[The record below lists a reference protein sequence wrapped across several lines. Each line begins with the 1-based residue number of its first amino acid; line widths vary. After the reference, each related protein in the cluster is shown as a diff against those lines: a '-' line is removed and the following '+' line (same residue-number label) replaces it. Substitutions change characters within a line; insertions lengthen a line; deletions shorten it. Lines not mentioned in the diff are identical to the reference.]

1 MPYIFI
7 KSRYPSHKIDELLKK
22 NLEVVPK
29 YPPNPSLGETVVSA
43 TKADGQ
49 GIVSLSI
56 YEVKK
61 GKFEYVSEAYE
72 DYKDSKKKGAIIHW
86 LPANSKLKVE
96 VIHPDQDKT
105 TDKGWGEDSMKSLKE
120 GEIVQLERRY
130 FARLDK
136 KGKDKLVF
144 WFLHR

>member
-1 MPYIFI
+1 VPYIFI
-7 KSRYPSHKIDELLKK
+7 KSTYPSHKIDELLKK

-61 GKFEYVSEAYE
+61 GKFEEAMDLWVKGQMEFRNIEGYE
-72 DYKDSKKKGAIIHW
+72 FSIETWVTAAEAFAAIGMT
-86 LPANSKLKVE
+86 P
-96 VIHPDQDKT
+96 P
-105 TDKGWGEDSMKSLKE
+105 
-120 GEIVQLERRY
+120 
-130 FARLDK
+130 
-136 KGKDKLVF
+136 
-144 WFLHR
+144 